1 MCSLAAGISGGLN
14 LFQGLAMQGAAKEK
28 AEGTF
33 QQEVEGTQSA
43 EDDKRNKQL
52 ALAEQKQAKKA
63 QEAQNVF
70 AKNIESLQATATLLS
85 TGQVGNT
92 INLLVMDQARQAGN
106 YRESVRQTLESFARQ
121 YDRNIQSTESEYQGI
136 RNRLRSRTINAYNQI
151 PSTGSILLGAA
162 TSAFNTELGM
172 GEDSFFRRG

>member
-14 LFQGLAMQGAAKEK
+14 LFQGLAMQGAAKD
-28 AEGTF
+28 AANQTY
-33 QQEVEGTQSA
+33 QQELEGTQSA
-43 EDDKRNKQL
+43 EDDKRNKQM

-85 TGQVGNT
+85 TGRSGNT
-92 INLLVMDQARQAGN
+92 INLLVMDQARQAAN

-172 GEDSFFRRG
+172 ENNIFNRS

>member
-1 MCSLAAGISGGLN
+1 MCSIPAAISGGLN
-14 LFQGLAMQGAAKEK
+14 LFQGLAMQGAAKD
-28 AEGTF
+28 AANQTYN
-33 QQEVEGTQSA
+33 QEVEGVKSA
-43 EDDKRNKQL
+43 EDNKRNKQL

-70 AKNIESLQATATLLS
+70 AKNIESLQATKTLLA
-85 TGQVGNT
+85 TGQAGNT
-92 INLLVMDQARQAGN
+92 MNILVMDQARQAGN

-162 TSAFNTELGM
+162 TSAFGTELSL
-172 GEDSFFRRG
+172 EDNIFNRG

>member
-1 MCSLAAGISGGLN
+1 MCSIAAAVGGGLS
-14 LFQGLAMQGAAKEK
+14 LFQGLAMRGAAKD
-28 AEGTF
+28 AANQTYN
-33 QQEVEGTQSA
+33 QEVEGVQSA

-52 ALAEQKQAKKA
+52 ALAEEKQSKNA
-63 QEAQNVF
+63 QEAQNIF
-70 AKNIESLQATATLLS
+70 AKNIENLQITKTLLAS
-85 TGQVGNT
+85 GQVGNT
-92 INLLVMDQARQAGN
+92 MNILVMDQARQAGN

-172 GEDSFFRRG
+172 ENNIFNRG

>member
-1 MCSLAAGISGGLN
+1 MCAIAASVGLS
-14 LFQGLAMQGAAKEK
+14 LFQGLAMRSAATQAAEDTAEIERQGVK
-28 AEGTF
+28 
-33 QQEVEGTQSA
+33 SA
-43 EDDKRNKQL
+43 EDAKRNKQL

-70 AKNIESLQATATLLS
+70 AKNIESLQATKALLA

-92 INLLVMDQARQAGN
+92 MNLLVMDQARQAGN

-172 GEDSFFRRG
+172 ENNIFNRG

>member
-43 EDDKRNKQL
+43 EDNKRQQQL
-52 ALAEQKQAKKA
+52 ALSEGKQEKKA
-63 QEAQNVF
+63 AARQDKF
-70 AKNIESLQATATLLS
+70 AKAIDTLVATKALLAKGRS
-85 TGQVGNT
+85 GNT
-92 INLLVMDQARQAGN
+92 TNLLVMDT
-106 YRESVRQTLESFARQ
+106 VRQGANYNEKIRQSIESMDRQ
-121 YDRNIQSTESEYQGI
+121 YLFDIKSTEAEYQGI
-136 RNRLRSRTINAYNQI
+136 RNRLRSNTINAYNAI

-172 GEDSFFRRG
+172 ENNIFNRG

>member
-14 LFQGLAMQGAAKEK
+14 LFQGLAMRGAATD
-28 AEGTF
+28 AANQTYN
-33 QQEVEGTQSA
+33 QEVEGVKSG
-43 EDDKRNKQL
+43 EDNKRNKQL
-52 ALAEQKQAKKA
+52 ALAEEKQAKNA

-70 AKNIESLQATATLLS
+70 AKNIEILQATATLLS
-85 TGQVGNT
+85 TGRVGNT
-92 INLLVMDQARQAGN
+92 VNLLVMDQARQAGN

-162 TSAFNTELGM
+162 TSAFNTELGL
-172 GEDSFFRRG
+172 EDGFFS

>member
-1 MCSLAAGISGGLN
+1 
-14 LFQGLAMQGAAKEK
+14 MQGAAKD
-28 AEGTF
+28 AANQTYN
-33 QQEVEGTQSA
+33 QEVEGVQSA

-85 TGQVGNT
+85 TGRVGNT
-92 INLLVMDQARQAGN
+92 MNLLVMDQARQAGN

-121 YDRNIQSTESEYQGI
+121 YDRNIQSTESELQGI
-136 RNRLRSRTINAYNQI
+136 RNQLRSRTITAYNQI

>member
-1 MCSLAAGISGGLN
+1 MCSPTVALSAGLSA
-14 LFQGLAMQGAAKEK
+14 FQGLAMQSAAKDAAAQT
-28 AEGTF
+28 AE
-33 QQEVEGTQSA
+33 QERVGVKSA
-43 EDDKRNKQL
+43 EDSKRNKQL
-52 ALAEQKQAKKA
+52 ALAEQKASKEK

-85 TGQVGNT
+85 TGRVGNT

>member
-14 LFQGLAMQGAAKEK
+14 LFQGLAMQSAAKQT

-43 EDDKRNKQL
+43 EDNKRNKQL

-85 TGQVGNT
+85 TGQTGNT

-172 GEDSFFRRG
+172 ENNIFNRS

>member
-14 LFQGLAMQGAAKEK
+14 LFQGLAMQGAARDA
-28 AEGTF
+28 AEQTY
-33 QQEVEGTQSA
+33 QQELKGVQSA
-43 EDDKRNKQL
+43 EDNKRNKQL
-52 ALAEQKQAKKA
+52 ALAEEKQAKKA

-70 AKNIESLQATATLLS
+70 AKNIENLQAIASLLA

-92 INLLVMDQARQAGN
+92 MNILVMDQARQAGN
-106 YRESVRQTLESFARQ
+106 YRESVRQTLESFGRQ
-121 YDRNIQSTESEYQGI
+121 YDRNIVATRTEYQNI
-136 RNRLRSRTINAYNQI
+136 RNQLRSRTINAYNQI

-172 GEDSFFRRG
+172 EDGFFSR

>member
-14 LFQGLAMQGAAKEK
+14 LFQGLAMQGAAKDTAK
-28 AEGTF
+28 QSY

-43 EDDKRNKQL
+43 EDNKRNKQL

-172 GEDSFFRRG
+172 ENNIFNRG